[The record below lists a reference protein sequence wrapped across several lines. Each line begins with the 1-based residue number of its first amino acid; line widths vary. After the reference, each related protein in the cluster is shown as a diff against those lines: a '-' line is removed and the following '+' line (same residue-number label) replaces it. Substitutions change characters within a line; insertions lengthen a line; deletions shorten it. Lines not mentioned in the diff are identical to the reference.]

1 MAMNENRHDEKNEND
16 NNPDQTDTASNFI
29 LPKPDATPPKSK
41 SQVWLK
47 SISSL
52 FLYVA
57 IGYIFFNQNWLLV
70 LVLSGVVIFHEM
82 GHFIAMK
89 VYNYN
94 DLGIFFI
101 PLMGAY
107 VTGSKNEVSQ
117 KQSAI
122 ILLAGPVPG
131 IILGVIFYYLSGYY
145 NDYMLERI
153 AWILI
158 YLNVLNLL
166 PVHPL
171 DGGQLLNRLFLDSY
185 HIIGKIFIVLSAVA
199 MGIFAW
205 AISFYPLMIFPVM
218 LLIRLFTDVQYDRL
232 TNRLE
237 DEGIDL
243 DKDYNDLT
251 DQEYWQIR
259 NALIRHS
266 ADYKDLTQAPPYA
279 YAENEHRVVN
289 GIQSVLQRSL
299 YQDLSIGGKFLV
311 IIIWI
316 ACFFVPAWLSLPLR
330 FF

>member
-1 MAMNENRHDEKNEND
+1 MNENRHDEISENE
-16 NNPDQTDTASNFI
+16 SNLYRNEAGSDLI
-29 LPKPDATPPKSK
+29 LPKPTATPPKSK

-70 LVLSGVVIFHEM
+70 LVLSGVVIFHEL
-82 GHFIAMK
+82 GHFLAMK
-89 VYNYN
+89 IYNYK

-131 IILGVIFYYLSGYY
+131 IILGIIIYFLAVNN

-185 HIIGKIFIVLSAVA
+185 HIIGKIFIVLSAIA

-205 AISFYPLMIFPVM
+205 VISFYPLLIFPVM

-266 ADYKDLTQAPPYA
+266 ADYKDLSPSPPYA
-279 YAENEHRVVN
+279 YAENEYKVVS

-299 YQDLSIGGKFLV
+299 YQDLSIGGKILV

-316 ACFFVPAWLSLPLR
+316 ACFFVPAWLSLPIR

>member
-1 MAMNENRHDEKNEND
+1 MNENRHDDKNEID
-16 NNPDQTDTASNFI
+16 SNPGQTENGSDLI
-29 LPKPDATPPKSK
+29 LPKPVATPPQSK

-57 IGYIFFNQNWLLV
+57 IGYIFFNQNWMLV
-70 LVLSGVVIFHEM
+70 LVLSGVVIFHEL
-82 GHFIAMK
+82 GHFLAMK
-89 VYNYN
+89 IYNYKE
-94 DLGIFFI
+94 LGIFFI

-131 IILGVIFYYLSGYY
+131 IILGVIFYYMAGYY

-185 HIIGKIFIVLSAVA
+185 HIIGKIFIVLSAIA

-266 ADYKDLTQAPPYA
+266 ADYKEFSPAPPFD
-279 YAENEHRVVN
+279 YAENEFKVVS

>member
-1 MAMNENRHDEKNEND
+1 MQIHDEGRTD
-16 NNPDQTDTASNFI
+16 NFLNTEQTVHSADAI
-29 LPKPDATPPKSK
+29 LPKPPAKPPKTK

-47 SISSL
+47 SITSL

-57 IGYIFFNQNWLLV
+57 IGYIFFNQNWMLV
-70 LVLSGVVIFHEM
+70 LILSGVVIFHEM
-82 GHFIAMK
+82 GHFLAMK
-89 VYNYN
+89 MYNYK

-107 VTGSKNEVSQ
+107 VSGNKTEVSQ

-122 ILLAGPVPG
+122 ILLAGPLPG
-131 IILGVIFYYLSGYY
+131 IILGVLIYFLSGYY
-145 NDYMLERI
+145 DNYMMERI

-166 PVHPL
+166 PVYPL

-185 HIIGKIFIVLSAVA
+185 HIVGKIFIVLSALA
-199 MGIFAW
+199 MGYFAW
-205 AISFYPLMIFPVM
+205 TISFYPLLIFPLM
-218 LLIRLFTDVQYDRL
+218 LLMRLFSDVQNDRL

-237 DEGIDL
+237 EEGIDL
-243 DKDYNDLT
+243 DKEYNDLT
-251 DQEYWQIR
+251 DIEYWQIR
-259 NALIRHS
+259 NALIKHS
-266 ADYKDLTQAPPYA
+266 ADFKDIAPSPPFVYA
-279 YAENEHRVVN
+279 ANEQKVVA

-299 YQDLSIGGKFLV
+299 YQDLSIGGKILV

-316 ACFFVPAWLSLPLR
+316 ACFFVPVWLTLPVN

>member
-1 MAMNENRHDEKNEND
+1 MNENRHDENRGNELNKDNTEND
-16 NNPDQTDTASNFI
+16 PNVI
-29 LPKPDATPPKSK
+29 LPKPVAAPPKSK
-41 SQVWLK
+41 NQVWLK

-57 IGYIFFNQNWLLV
+57 IGYVFFNQNWMLV

-89 VYNYN
+89 IYNYK

-107 VTGSKNEVSQ
+107 VTGNKNEVSQ

-122 ILLAGPVPG
+122 ILLAGPLPG
-131 IILGVIFYYLSGYY
+131 IILGIAIFYLAGYY
-145 NDYMLERI
+145 NDYMMERI

-166 PVHPL
+166 PVYPL

-185 HIIGKIFIVLSAVA
+185 HIIGKIFIVLSAIA
-199 MGIFAW
+199 MGFFAW
-205 AISFYPLMIFPVM
+205 AISFYPLFIFPVM
-218 LLIRLFTDVQYDRL
+218 LLIRMFTDVQNNRL
-232 TNRLE
+232 TGRLE

-243 DKDYNDLT
+243 DKDYNDLS

-266 ADYKDLTQAPPYA
+266 ADYKDLAPAPPYA
-279 YAENEHRVVN
+279 YAENEHKVVS
-289 GIQSVLQRSL
+289 GIQSILQRSL
-299 YQDLSIGGKFLV
+299 YQDLSIGGKLLV
-311 IIIWI
+311 ITIWI
-316 ACFFVPAWLSLPLR
+316 TCFFVPAWLSLPAR

>member
-1 MAMNENRHDEKNEND
+1 MNENRHDEIKEND
-16 NNPDQTDTASNFI
+16 DNTETGSHLI
-29 LPKPDATPPKSK
+29 LPKPTATPPKSK

-70 LVLSGVVIFHEM
+70 LVLSGVVIFHEL
-82 GHFIAMK
+82 GHFLAMK
-89 VYNYN
+89 IYNYK

-107 VTGSKNEVSQ
+107 VTGTKNEVSQ

-131 IILGVIFYYLSGYY
+131 IILGIIIYFLAVNN

-185 HIIGKIFIVLSAVA
+185 HIIGKIFIVLSAIA

-205 AISFYPLMIFPVM
+205 VISFYPLLIFPVM

-237 DEGIDL
+237 DEGIYL

-259 NALIRHS
+259 NALIRNS
-266 ADYKDLTQAPPYA
+266 VDYKDLSPAPPYA
-279 YAENEHRVVN
+279 YAENEYKVVS

-299 YQDLSIGGKFLV
+299 YQDLSIGGKILV

-316 ACFFVPAWLSLPLR
+316 ACFFVPAWLSLPIR